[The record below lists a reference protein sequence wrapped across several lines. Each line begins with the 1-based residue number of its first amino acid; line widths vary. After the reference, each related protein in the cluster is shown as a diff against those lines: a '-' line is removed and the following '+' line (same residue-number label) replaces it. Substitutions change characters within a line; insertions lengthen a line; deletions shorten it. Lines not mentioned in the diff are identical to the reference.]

1 MTMFQLNFT
10 EFTQEEFLRDY
21 WQKKPVLIRQ
31 GFLNFEDPISAD
43 ELAGIAC
50 EEQVQSRLIQKKEGK
65 WNAEFG
71 PFESYDHLGEKDWSL
86 VIQALD
92 NWSEDAAKIIEPFRF
107 IPHWRL
113 DDLMASFA
121 TPNGSVGP
129 HIDLYDTFICQ
140 GSGNRHW
147 KVGDK
152 GDHKQFAAHSALL
165 HVEKFDP
172 IIDAELSAGDILYI
186 PPGYPHEGNSLN
198 NSMSFSIGFRTNS
211 SVSILSAFADYLID
225 SEQGTELIEDPQR
238 QSTENSAAINNDD
251 YLLIKNQ
258 LLNVINNEDVFRA
271 FTGTYLT
278 QAKHELDIVPNEE
291 PYADEDIADILSQT
305 NLMRLGGLRA
315 FYFTET
321 VDQGL
326 CYINGEQVA
335 FDIQLLPIVKLM
347 CDNVCVDSESLA
359 LWRNNPVFILFL
371 QQQLN
376 RGYWYFAE

>member
-1 MTMFQLNFT
+1 MFQINFT
-10 EFTQEEFLRDY
+10 EFTKEEFLRDY

-50 EEQVQSRLIQKKEGK
+50 EEQVQSRLIQKKDGK

-71 PFESYDHLGEKDWSL
+71 PFESYEHLGEDHWSL

-92 NWSEDAAKIIEPFRF
+92 NWSEDAAQIIEAFRF

-147 KVGDK
+147 KVGDQ
-152 GDHKQFAAHSALL
+152 GEHKQFAAHSALL
-165 HVEKFDP
+165 HVESFEP
-172 IIDAELSAGDILYI
+172 IINAELSAGDILYI
-186 PPGYPHEGNSLN
+186 PPGFPHEGSSLN
-198 NSMSFSIGFRTNS
+198 NSMSFSVGFRTNS
-211 SVSILSAFADYLID
+211 STSILSAFADHLID
-225 SEQGTELIEDPQR
+225 TEQGKELIEDPHR
-238 QSTENSAAINNDD
+238 AVTTNSGAIDADD

-258 LLNVINNEDVFRA
+258 LLSVIENEELFRT

-278 QAKHELDIVPNEE
+278 QAKHELDLMPNEE
-291 PYADEDIADILSQT
+291 PYADEELSDILANA

-321 VDQGL
+321 VEQGI
-326 CYINGEQVA
+326 CYINGEKVT
-335 FDIQLLPIVKLM
+335 FDDELVPVIKLM
-347 CDNVCVDSESLA
+347 CDNVTIQPEQLDI
-359 LWRNNPVFILFL
+359 WRENPAFIQFI
-371 QQQLN
+371 QQQLTL
-376 RGYWYFAE
+376 GYWYFAE